1 MFNLNLFIATVVSAV
16 VGALIAYFA
25 GNFFAGVTAL
35 GVGAASYFG
44 VIGIEKLR
52 KLIWFRK

>member
-16 VGALIAYFA
+16 VGAFIAYLA

-35 GVGAASYFG
+35 GVGAASYWL
-44 VIGIEKLR
+44 VIAIEGIR
-52 KLIWFRK
+52 RWVWFRK